1 MTSMSNTG
9 MTLAEFARLL
19 DVYGADRTRWPAE
32 MRAAAAHLAVR
43 DADACKLLAE
53 AEALDRV
60 LQSAPVPALAIEAA
74 LAERIVAA
82 AQRSPRM
89 VKLPDAAPAAAGAPS
104 HAPAIPGVASARV
117 AKSGSEVWS
126 GIGRASRPRL
136 LGRRAGAVGFLVASL
151 VVGVL
156 IGHSK
161 LPPEVLPALA
171 DMAGLSS
178 DELVQIALSD
188 EVVQ

>member
-9 MTLAEFARLL
+9 MTLVEFTRLL
-19 DVYGADRTRWPAE
+19 DVYGADRARWPAE
-32 MRAAAAHLAVR
+32 GRAAAAHLVAR
-43 DADACKLLAE
+43 DAEAWKLLAE

-60 LQSAPVPALAIEAA
+60 LRSAPVPALAVEVA

-89 VKLPDAAPAAAGAPS
+89 VKLLDAALAARPAPVRTAADGEGSRSRFGLGAT
-104 HAPAIPGVASARV
+104 
-117 AKSGSEVWS
+117 
-126 GIGRASRPRL
+126 SRPRL
-136 LGRRAGAVGFLVASL
+136 PGRRAGVVGFLVASL

-178 DELVQIALSD
+178 DDLVQIALSD
-188 EVVQ
+188 EVMQ